1 MKKKN
6 DPPDYPG
13 DEAVNKAFGEALRE
27 IRLAKG
33 LSLEEVDA
41 LLQKAVREDPHP
53 HVYRALGI
61 VVRQLREKQ
70 KLSRVQLS
78 KLSGLRVPFISRLE
92 RGKAADVTVVQIVRL
107 AMALEQPVTD
117 FVEQVVNKEKELS
130 SR

>member
-41 LLQKAVREDPHP
+41 LLQKAVRED
-53 HVYRALGI
+53 
-61 VVRQLREKQ
+61 
-70 KLSRVQLS
+70 
-78 KLSGLRVPFISRLE
+78 
-92 RGKAADVTVVQIVRL
+92 
-107 AMALEQPVTD
+107 
-117 FVEQVVNKEKELS
+117 
-130 SR
+130 

>member
-13 DEAVNKAFGEALRE
+13 DEAVNKAFGDALRE

-33 LSLEEVDA
+33 LPLEEVDA
-41 LLQKAVREDPHP
+41 LLQKAEREGPHP

-61 VVRQLREKQ
+61 VVRQLRETQ
-70 KLSRVQLS
+70 KMSRVQLS
-78 KLSGLRVPFISRLE
+78 EVSGLRIQFISRLE
-92 RGKAADVTVVQIVRL
+92 RGKASDVTVVQIVRL